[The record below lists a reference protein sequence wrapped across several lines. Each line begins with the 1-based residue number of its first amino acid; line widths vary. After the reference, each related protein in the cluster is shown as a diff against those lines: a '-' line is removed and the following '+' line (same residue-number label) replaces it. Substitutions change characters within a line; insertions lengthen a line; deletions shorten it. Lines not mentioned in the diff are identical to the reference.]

1 MRGRTGS
8 DYDLGGVDTPVAV
21 LRRPADYIRSFA
33 QGLASTVGLF
43 ENSPVLALA
52 RKGGVW
58 EAASHRGG
66 VQAPRVILA
75 VNGHIENFGH
85 FRGRLMHIFTYASMS
100 AAFSRSEE
108 RRVGKECVSQC
119 RSRWSAY

>member
-33 QGLASTVGLF
+33 QGLASTVGVF

-75 VNGHIENFGH
+75 VNGHIENLGH
-85 FRGRLMHIFTYASMS
+85 FSDRLIHLLTYASMFL
-100 AAFSRSEE
+100 AFSPNPPGRAAT
-108 RRVGKECVSQC
+108 GTAQ
-119 RSRWSAY
+119 